1 MSKLHFLVIQ
11 LRQIGD
17 VLISTTLCE
26 TLKRNFPNAQV
37 DYAVYDYTAAVA
49 ENNPF
54 IDNLLVFPHGFS
66 WRSFGKWR
74 KIITFMRKQHYD
86 YAVDILNTPKSVYLA
101 KVAKAKTIIG
111 PQNQK
116 RRSKNYDIQVPF
128 DEHFLTKD
136 EVCISVKNR
145 LCLLKPINNEF
156 HYITQYKLHLTSKEI
171 NSAKR
176 LLDKLNIDHNKPI
189 FFFSPGSRSPQ
200 QKQWLLDN
208 FITVIE
214 TCIKKHDAQIILY
227 PGPNQLQ
234 DCLTIR
240 NKISKPENILIIEN
254 YNLREMAAIIKLCTL
269 FVGNDSGASHIAI
282 AVGTPSITI
291 FSPAIW
297 HHDWHFA
304 THPQHLAITA
314 QTLLGVNDTD
324 YEKLLLEQ
332 TTEQTQ
338 KLYQLIE
345 PNIVETKIQ
354 QFMNNGYF
362 A

>member
-17 VLISTTLCE
+17 VLISTSLCE

-54 IDNLLVFPHGFS
+54 IDNLLVLPHGLS
-66 WRSFGKWR
+66 WKNFRKWR
-74 KIITFMRKQHYD
+74 KIISFMRKQHYD
-86 YAVDILNTPKSVYLA
+86 YVIDILNTPKSVYLA
-101 KVAKAKTIIG
+101 KLAKAKTVIG
-111 PQNQK
+111 PQNNK
-116 RRSKNYDIQVPF
+116 RRSKNYDNQVIF
-128 DEHFLTKD
+128 EENFLLED
-136 EVCISVKNR
+136 NACISVKNR
-145 LCLLKPINNEF
+145 LCLLKPIDNNLN
-156 HYITQYKLHLTSKEI
+156 YITQYKLYLTSNEI
-171 NSAKR
+171 DAARK
-176 LLDKLNIDHNKPI
+176 LLQKFNIDLNKPL

-200 QKQWLLDN
+200 QKQWASDN

-214 TCIKKHDAQIILY
+214 NCIEKYDAQIILY
-227 PGPNQLQ
+227 PGPNQAP
-234 DCLTIR
+234 DCLTIK
-240 NKISKPENILIIEN
+240 NTISSSENILIIEN

-269 FVGNDSGASHIAI
+269 FIGNDSGASHIAI

-297 HHDWHFA
+297 HADWHFKQ
-304 THPQHLAITA
+304 HQQHLAITA
-314 QTLLGVNDTD
+314 QTLLGMDDID

-332 TTEQTQ
+332 TAEQTQ

-345 PNIVETKIQ
+345 PKVVENAIK
-354 QFMNNGYF
+354 QFMDNGSF